1 MKHRS
6 RDVGTHWENI
16 AGRFLTA
23 RGLSILTQNYQCR
36 LGEIDLIALH
46 HNELVFVEVRYRAS
60 GGFGSAAA
68 TVGAQKQARILKAAR
83 HFLMMQP
90 QYAELSMRLDVI
102 AISGSQEAQPVIRW
116 IRSAF
121 DGA

>member
-1 MKHRS
+1 MRQGS

-23 RGLSILTQNYQCR
+23 RGLSILTQNYRCR

-60 GGFGSAAA
+60 GSFGSAAA
-68 TVGAQKQARILKAAR
+68 TVGAQKQAKILKAAR

-90 QYAELSMRLDVI
+90 QYAQLSMRFDVI
-102 AISGSQEAQPVIRW
+102 AISGSRHAQPVVHW